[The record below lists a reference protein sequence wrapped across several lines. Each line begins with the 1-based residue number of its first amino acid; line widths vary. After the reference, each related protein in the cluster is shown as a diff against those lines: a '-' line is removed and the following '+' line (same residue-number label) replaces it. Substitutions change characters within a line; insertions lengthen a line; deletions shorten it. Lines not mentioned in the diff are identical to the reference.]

1 VGRSDR
7 EKARR
12 GRVQAVATEIKLG
25 AEQPRGL
32 LGRRRRRGGG
42 NLIVTKGGLVLE
54 ARHVLRGRLQI
65 GWDSVRKAIVD
76 DGDRWGHVGRHCRF
90 PVYDHRADGSGS
102 GTLIGPLWAR
112 AASLMP
118 PECPLLEIDPVGDLA
133 PNLALL
139 LEPPLTVPT
148 LRGGGGGGAAIV
160 LLHATEPEA
169 ARAALGEHAIVGEL
183 NPDDLAFLEAAGS
196 HDDASR
202 RAADS
207 A

>member
-1 VGRSDR
+1 VGRSNSN
-7 EKARR
+7 KAGR
-12 GRVQAVATEIKLG
+12 GRVQAVATEIMLG
-25 AEQPRGL
+25 AEEPRGF

-54 ARHVLRGRLQI
+54 ARQSLRGRLQI
-65 GWDSVRKAIVD
+65 AWDSVRKAIVD
-76 DGDRWGHVGRHCRF
+76 DGDRWGHVGQICRF
-90 PVYDHRADGSGS
+90 PVYDLHADGSGS

-118 PECPLLEIDPVGDLA
+118 PACPLLEIDPVGDLP

-139 LEPPLTVPT
+139 LEPPLAVPS
-148 LRGGGGGGAAIV
+148 LRGGGRATAAIL
-160 LLHATEPEA
+160 LLHAAEPET
-169 ARAALGEHAIVGEL
+169 ARRALGEHVTVGEL
-183 NPDDLAFLEAAGS
+183 DPEDLAFLEAAGS
-196 HDDASR
+196 PGATAR